1 MNWLLGFKPA
11 QIQVIKW
18 ILKLCLD
25 RVIKFHRIW
34 KTMKLN
40 HSSSMSTFVK
50 PTVWIIIHEIQFW
63 KSVSYLLCLQICHDH
78 NIAFTLRTYPHTDRN
93 TIDDPHVATE
103 NIIENDMKFISL
115 YYYVVLLW
123 PFRKQWTYRL
133 VSLKH
138 EVISTFFTICWNEK
152 NDANFVITAPYL
164 YTRLRQFLS

>member
-103 NIIENDMKFISL
+103 NIIENDMKFISHRKDHL
-115 YYYVVLLW
+115 YSHFVWSILGETIHYYTGKGTLEGQL
-123 PFRKQWTYRL
+123 FF
-133 VSLKH
+133 SLTTVEQGEQLDH
-138 EVISTFFTICWNEK
+138 S
-152 NDANFVITAPYL
+152 
-164 YTRLRQFLS
+164 LS